1 MPNETLYERLGG
13 EPAIGA
19 VVDEFY
25 DRVLADDRV
34 SHHFDDVDM
43 AEQRSHQTKFLS
55 AVTGGPIRYEGEEMA
70 TAHEG
75 LAITDAEFE
84 LVATHLDEAL
94 REFDVDDA
102 DREAVMEAVAGFE
115 DDVVG
120 GPPADG

>member
-19 VVDEFY
+19 VVNEFY

-34 SHHFDDVDM
+34 NHHFDDVDM

-55 AVTGGPIRYEGEEMA
+55 AVTGGPMRYEGAEMA
-70 TAHEG
+70 TAHEE
-75 LAITDAEFE
+75 LAITAAEFDV
-84 LVATHLDEAL
+84 VAEHLDEAL

-115 DDVVG
+115 GDVVG
-120 GPPADG
+120 DQTAEG